1 MNLCIENSDWVCVL
15 NQEVKTETLELFM
28 TFKLLKRRYRSS
40 DDDEKMRKLEY
51 FNHPYEPGNEIKLI
65 DDVNLDRPLMMLGMS
80 NQMTALEDMKR
91 GKKNAVE
98 RQEKPTNTK
107 SLYQMVEF
115 DPFDDSQ
122 SIQFT

>member
-1 MNLCIENSDWVCVL
+1 
-15 NQEVKTETLELFM
+15 M

-40 DDDEKMRKLEY
+40 DEDEKMRKLEY

-65 DDVNLDRPLMMLGMS
+65 DDIDLDRPLMVTSLS
-80 NQMTALEDMKR
+80 NQLVSLEDMKR

-98 RQEKPTNTK
+98 REEKSNK
-107 SLYQMVEF
+107 QIYQMMEF
-115 DPFDDSQ
+115 DPFDDTQ